1 MLFLQRKFGDRC
13 GFDTIY
19 AFSSAGGRAGVAVIR
34 VSGPAVSGVVEAL
47 TGGKSPP
54 PREAALRRLVDPEN
68 GAALDRALGIR
79 FAGPQSFT
87 GEDVAEFHVHGGR
100 AGAIGSGS
108 CRERVCQY
116 VCIAVGAVS
125 STKTANKKI
134 PKTTTMKYQN

>member
-68 GAALDRALGIR
+68 GAALDRALVIR

-87 GEDVAEFHVHGGR
+87 GEDVVEFHVHGGR
-100 AGAIGSGS
+100 AGVGGALSALGD
-108 CRERVCQY
+108 RKRV
-116 VCIAVGAVS
+116 G
-125 STKTANKKI
+125 
-134 PKTTTMKYQN
+134 